1 MASANAVLNESALN
15 AHKKGPHRKTL
26 ARALDK
32 LFFSDEAPR
41 EINEIIGDGWLDERS
56 PLQFGPRSG
65 CALGISAERLCISW
79 VLANPRGVFD
89 CGRVNLAL
97 ARVRASGE
105 ESMVSPETFRAT
117 LTEALE
123 TMHRRHPELRLGGAA
138 VAWPT
143 AIGLNGEPTHYKN
156 HHPAFAKS
164 GFSLRDTVRAAIAD
178 AGCTFVQ
185 DGGEIAVINDADADL
200 LYETRWGVAKGVRH
214 AIGVKLCGGVGSA
227 VLVDGRLLRGH
238 RGHAGEIEHVPVRFE
253 EVTTKSSWA
262 RKKVKSL
269 DDLDA
274 CWCGGEACIERF
286 ASGRAII
293 DTLGDYAQAD
303 DYNQRGKVI
312 QADSGEKSVQEVFE
326 RAGQLLGMAL
336 VGPVL
341 ALDPQCVIVTA
352 FPTNKAL
359 QKGVEQ
365 NLPDHIGAL
374 LATPGG
380 WTTAAGAARL
390 AVEESILPRIEQAI
404 LAHTAHRWDLPAWL
418 RQLVEQEDDI
428 LEGES
433 LRYSPGAPH

>member
-1 MASANAVLNESALN
+1 LN

-26 ARALDK
+26 ARALDR
-32 LFFSDEAPR
+32 LFFSDDAPR
-41 EINEIIGDGWLDERS
+41 EINAIIGDGWLDERS
-56 PLQFGPRSG
+56 PLKFGPRSG

-89 CGRVNLAL
+89 YGRVNLAL

-105 ESMVSPETFRAT
+105 EGMASPEAFRSA

-123 TMHRRHPELRLGGAA
+123 TMVRRHPELELGGAA

-156 HHPAFAKS
+156 HHRAFAES
-164 GFSLRDTVRAAIAD
+164 GFSLRDSVGAAIAD
-178 AGCTFVQ
+178 AGLTFVP
-185 DGGEIAVINDADADL
+185 GAGEIAVINDANADL

-238 RGHAGEIEHVPVRFE
+238 CGHAGEIEHVPVRWE
-253 EVTTKSSWA
+253 DVTTKNSWA
-262 RKKVKSL
+262 REKVKDL
-269 DDLDA
+269 TDLDA
-274 CWCGGEACIERF
+274 CWCGGEACVERF

-293 DTLGDYAQAD
+293 DTLGDYAQRAD
-303 DYNQRGKVI
+303 DYNERGKLI
-312 QADSGEKSVQEVFE
+312 EADSSEKSVQEVFE
-326 RAGQLLGMAL
+326 RAGQLLGMGL

-359 QKGVEQ
+359 LKGVEQ
-365 NLPDHIGAL
+365 NLPNNVGAL
-374 LATPGG
+374 LGTPGG

-390 AVEESILPRIEQAI
+390 AVEECILPRIEQAI
-404 LAHTAHRWDLPAWL
+404 LSSTAHRWDLPAWL
-418 RQLVEQEDDI
+418 RQLIEQDDDV
-428 LEGES
+428 LVGES
-433 LRYSPGAPH
+433 LRYSSGAVR